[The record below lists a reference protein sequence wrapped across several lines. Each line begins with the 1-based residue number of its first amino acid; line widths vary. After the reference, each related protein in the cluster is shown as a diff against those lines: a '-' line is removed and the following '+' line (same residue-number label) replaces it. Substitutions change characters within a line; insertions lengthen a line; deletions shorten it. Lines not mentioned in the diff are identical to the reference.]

1 MAQSLGIIIRDKKDL
16 RSSVMSAL
24 RKLIQKSIENNN
36 SEDIEALSWFSK
48 NFLPLLFNLYV
59 TQPKG
64 SDEEGQRL
72 ACFETI
78 KVCVLKLFD
87 KPICF

>member
-1 MAQSLGIIIRDKKDL
+1 MGTIIRDNKDL

-36 SEDIEALSWFSK
+36 TEDIEVLSWFSK
-48 NFLPLLFNLYV
+48 NYLPLLFNLYV
-59 TQPKG
+59 TKPQG

-78 KVCVLKLFD
+78 KVN
-87 KPICF
+87 